1 MQTTISYAKTERD
14 LSGVAEITRRYLEW
28 DIGEFEKVS
37 GISLD
42 LKDYLSN
49 TLDSLDDYM
58 PPNGRLVMA
67 RDEVGSLVGL
77 VLLKKLGK
85 GAGEI
90 KRLYVVPEARGQGVG
105 HKLIGTL
112 LQEARQ
118 IGYDRLFLDT
128 ATYMPSA
135 HRLYRSF
142 GFRDTD
148 AYPGSENDEI
158 VQKFLIFM
166 KLEF

>member
-1 MQTTISYAKTERD
+1 MQVSISHAKTGRD
-14 LSGVAEITRRYLEW
+14 LSGVAEMTQRYLEW

-42 LKDYLSN
+42 PKEYLTN
-49 TLDSLDDYM
+49 TLDNIEDYM

-67 RDEVGSLVGL
+67 RDNVGSLLGL
-77 VLLKKLGK
+77 VLLKRLAK

-90 KRLYVVPEARGQGVG
+90 KRLYVASEARGKGVG
-105 HKLIGTL
+105 QKLIETL
-112 LQEARQ
+112 LEEARQ

-135 HRLYRSF
+135 HRRYRSF

-148 AYPGSENDEI
+148 AYPGSENDET

-166 KLEF
+166 KLEL